1 MKILNEDYKSN
12 MDIAALISKNAEGEY
27 DAIQGYQ
34 ELLAVIGNNEEDRAV
49 IDEIISDE
57 KNHAEKL
64 NALMLKYDKIE
75 PNKD

>member
-1 MKILNEDYKSN
+1 MRIINEDYKSD

-27 DAIQGYQ
+27 DAIKGYQ
-34 ELLAVIGNNEEDRAV
+34 ELLVVIGNDPEAKSV

-57 KNHAEKL
+57 KNHAERL
-64 NALMLKYDKIE
+64 NELMLKYDKIE